1 MVLNLCSKFAREL
14 FVILFLMNA
23 QSLVDGSESVVAVG
37 RSAIDTVAEYCHIFQ
52 QEKCIENGVQS
63 DLEIFISNGCI
74 DTDIRS
80 AYMDLQK
87 KRSFKNDLSTE
98 CHIES

>member
-1 MVLNLCSKFAREL
+1 
-14 FVILFLMNA
+14 MNA

-37 RSAIDTVAEYCHIFQ
+37 RSAIDTIAEYCQIFQ
-52 QEKCIENGVQS
+52 QEKCIANRVQS

-87 KRSFKNDLSTE
+87 KGSFKTE

>member
-1 MVLNLCSKFAREL
+1 
-14 FVILFLMNA
+14 MNA

-52 QEKCIENGVQS
+52 QEKCIENGFQS

-87 KRSFKNDLSTE
+87 ERSFKTE

>member
-1 MVLNLCSKFAREL
+1 
-14 FVILFLMNA
+14 MNA

-63 DLEIFISNGCI
+63 DVEIFISNY

-80 AYMDLQK
+80 AYMDLQSK
-87 KRSFKNDLSTE
+87 EKVF
-98 CHIES
+98 

>member
-1 MVLNLCSKFAREL
+1 MV
-14 FVILFLMNA
+14 
-23 QSLVDGSESVVAVG
+23 QSSESVVAVG
-37 RSAIDTVAEYCHIFQ
+37 RSAIDTIAEYCHIFQ
-52 QEKCIENGVQS
+52 QEKCIENGIRG
-63 DLEIFISNGCI
+63 DLESFISNGCI

>member
-1 MVLNLCSKFAREL
+1 
-14 FVILFLMNA
+14 MNA

-52 QEKCIENGVQS
+52 QEKCIKNGVQS
-63 DLEIFISNGCI
+63 GLKKYAHLKEIFIANGCI
-74 DTDIRS
+74 DTDIIS

-87 KRSFKNDLSTE
+87 KRSSKNDLST
-98 CHIES
+98 